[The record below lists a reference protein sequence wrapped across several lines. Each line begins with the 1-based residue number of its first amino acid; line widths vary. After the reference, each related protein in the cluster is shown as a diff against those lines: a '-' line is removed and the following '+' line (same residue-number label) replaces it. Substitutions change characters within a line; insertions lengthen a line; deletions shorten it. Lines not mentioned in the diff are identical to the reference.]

1 MGFRSA
7 GELEEFFRSAPE
19 FEPMPVRCR
28 EALSHPC
35 RSRRLCRGMLT
46 NILRREPAH
55 AELSYASAAH
65 PRLKRWII
73 RTVEATSGRERYARL
88 YGRWRREIVP
98 SQRQIFGRL
107 LNLVDIRLHIAGAWP
122 ACLPDTPLVI
132 VANHPFGIGD
142 GVAMLAIAEQFGR
155 PFRVLIHS
163 DLLKVPE
170 IRPYAL
176 AVDFS
181 ETREALARNIAVRHE
196 AVRLLKE
203 RTTIVIFPA
212 GGVATAPKG
221 FGKAQDLPWKMFVA
235 RLIQDAKASVLPLFF
250 HGQNSRIFHLVS
262 RPMGL
267 AERENRIARLIGSA
281 ALTLRLSLLVR
292 EFSRLSGRTLH
303 ATAGTVIPWEA
314 LEPWRDRREVLGFV
328 RDTVMRLASA
338 GGRRRG
344 QA

>member
-1 MGFRSA
+1 MQNA
-7 GELEEFFRSAPE
+7 A
-19 FEPMPVRCR
+19 
-28 EALSHPC
+28 
-35 RSRRLCRGMLT
+35 
-46 NILRREPAH
+46 RREGLP
-55 AELSYASAAH
+55 AELSYASASH

-73 RTVEATSGRERYARL
+73 RAVEATSGRERYARL
-88 YGRWRREIVP
+88 YGLWRREVVP
-98 SQRQIFGRL
+98 SRENIFSRL
-107 LNLVDIRLHIAGAWP
+107 LDLVNIRLRIEGGWP
-122 ACLPDTPLVI
+122 VALPETPLVI

-142 GVAMLAIAEQFGR
+142 GVAMLAVAERFGR

-163 DLLKVPE
+163 ELLKVPE

-203 RTTIVIFPA
+203 GTTIVIFPA

-221 FGKAQDLPWKMFVA
+221 FGKAQDLPWKMFVS
-235 RLIQDAKASVLPLFF
+235 RLIQDARASVLPLFF
-250 HGQNSRIFHLVS
+250 QGQNSRIFHLVS

-292 EFSRLSGRTLH
+292 EFSRLSGKTIR
-303 ATAGTVIPWEA
+303 ATAGAIIPWGT
-314 LEPWRDRREVLGFV
+314 LEPLRDRKELLGFL
-328 RDTVMRLASA
+328 RSAVMRLGLAN
-338 GGRRRG
+338 
-344 QA
+344 